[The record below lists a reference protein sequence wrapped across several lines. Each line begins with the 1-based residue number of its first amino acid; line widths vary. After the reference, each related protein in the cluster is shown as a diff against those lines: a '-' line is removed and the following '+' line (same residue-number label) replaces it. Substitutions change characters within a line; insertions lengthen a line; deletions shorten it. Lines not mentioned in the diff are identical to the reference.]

1 MRRSLVVSGIFLL
14 LVVFVSGPA
23 SAQVRDP
30 FAPVVTEGGVA
41 PQPNAPGGVD
51 PIPNGAPFDP
61 DNGNDGLPN
70 TGGNVM
76 SWWVVAY
83 GLLAAGATSLLVAW
97 SRRPISLR

>member
-1 MRRSLVVSGIFLL
+1 
-14 LVVFVSGPA
+14 
-23 SAQVRDP
+23 
-30 FAPVVTEGGVA
+30 
-41 PQPNAPGGVD
+41 VD
-51 PIPNGAPFDP
+51 PIPNVAPFDP